1 MGETLEIKGIEL
13 DNAGN
18 IVATDSNGGTIT
30 LGTSG
35 IINNTT
41 NPYYYSGNAYTT
53 TAGFYGYEDAV
64 MESPIKGDIK
74 EEIKKIIE
82 DEDEMMPLVKN
93 YLRKYLEK
101 VMEAPEEV
109 IKEMIQKDKEIEEQ
123 KKEISELKNA
133 ISKLEMEIDWIK
145 RRGVM
150 EGQDVTKTWPYD
162 NGLGITWTGGAIDT
176 ATSTASSSASLS
188 TWIG

>member
-13 DNAGN
+13 DSTGN

-30 LGTSG
+30 IDTSG
-35 IINNTT
+35 IINNNIT
-41 NPYYYSGNAYTT
+41 NPYYYSGSSYTT
-53 TAGFYGYEDAV
+53 TAGYYGYDDVSVNE
-64 MESPIKGDIK
+64 KDIK

-82 DEDEMMPLVKN
+82 DEDEMMPFVKN

-101 VMEAPEEV
+101 VMEAPEELV
-109 IKEMIQKDKEIEEQ
+109 KEMMRKDKEIDEQ

-133 ISKLEMEIDWIK
+133 ISELRREIDRIK
-145 RRGVM
+145 GNGIV
-150 EGQDVTKTWPYD
+150 EGHDITTWP
-162 NGLGITWTGGAIDT
+162 NGNGITWTYGGAINT
-176 ATSTASSSASLS
+176 AASTVSSSIG